1 MAIRIT
7 RPGILV
13 AVSIIVMAGALI
25 GGLLWAK
32 HAGEQARR
40 ADAVKVAEER
50 LKSESDRDV
59 ALNEGGKGSKST
71 SEGGSQGSGD
81 TKQGSEQNSEQKD
94 STGSADS
101 SQLPG
106 TGANNGAVQVGELPQ
121 TGAGEFLASLVGLW
135 FVVFAAVSYVRSVR
149 L

>member
-13 AVSIIVMAGALI
+13 AVSIIVMAGVLI

-59 ALNEGGKGSKST
+59 ALNEGNKDSKAGN
-71 SEGGSQGSGD
+71 EAGDKGSGD
-81 TKQGSEQNSEQKD
+81 AKQGSEQKD
-94 STGSADS
+94 STGSADG

-106 TGANNGAVQVGELPQ
+106 TGANNGAMQADELPQ
-121 TGAGEFLASLVGLW
+121 TGAGEFLVSLAGLW